1 LNRRIVQVI
10 ALVAFNGHLAGFLKG
25 TVYNGSLKRIC
36 VPVLNCTSCPGALGS
51 CPLGLI
57 QSSILLGNYQLLVLT
72 IGILLFLGGLLGR
85 FICGWLCP
93 FGLVQELL
101 YKLPTPKYRPGRQLS
116 WLNYL
121 KYIALVLF
129 VFLLPALGLPYLNG
143 SAFCKYLCP
152 AETLEAYLPLLA
164 VQPSLMATAGF
175 LFKWK
180 LILLA
185 VLVVLA
191 VLICRPF
198 CRYICP
204 LGAVYGLLNRFSLL
218 RPGVD
223 REHCKKC
230 GACQELCELGL
241 DVANA
246 SDNPECIRCTQCFA
260 GCRDKLLRIGVRYN
274 LPAFNL
280 KKKPDGHKNHKV

>member
-1 LNRRIVQVI
+1 MKRRIVQYI
-10 ALVAFNGHLAGFLKG
+10 AALAFNGYLAGFLKG

-57 QSSILLGNYQLLVLT
+57 QSSILLGNYQLLILT
-72 IGILLFLGGLLGR
+72 TGILLLLGGLLGR

-101 YKLPTPKYRPGRQLS
+101 YKLPTPKYRPGQQLNG
-116 WLNYL
+116 LNNL
-121 KYIALVLF
+121 KYVTLILF

-185 VLVVLA
+185 LLVVA
-191 VLICRPF
+191 AALICRPF

-204 LGAVYGLLNRFSLL
+204 LGAVYGRLNRLSLL
-218 RPGVD
+218 RLGID
-223 REHCKKC
+223 QEHCKKC
-230 GACQELCELGL
+230 GVCQERCELGL
-241 DVANA
+241 DVTKDPD
-246 SDNPECIRCTQCFA
+246 SPECIRCTQCFA
-260 GCRDKLLRIGVRYN
+260 GCQDELLQVRLRYN
-274 LPAFNL
+274 LRACNL
-280 KKKPDGHKNHKV
+280 KKRFKNSKGQRM